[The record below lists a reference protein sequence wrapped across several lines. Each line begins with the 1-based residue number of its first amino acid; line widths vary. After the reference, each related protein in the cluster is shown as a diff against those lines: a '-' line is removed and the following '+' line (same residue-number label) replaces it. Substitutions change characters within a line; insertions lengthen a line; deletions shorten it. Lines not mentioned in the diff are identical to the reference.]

1 MRVPVDDVSLVSQRF
16 VTLLVVPY
24 FNEICYIR
32 LYPKLEKHEEI
43 TMTRN
48 HFFVLGGLFIF
59 LSVGLLIQVD
69 RQSIREALSEAFPL
83 TDTLWAVFQID
94 ESMEDRRVESYE
106 SNDISMEDIRLVESS
121 SWVPSGFKYFKND
134 IAYKWS
140 DHSSF
145 TCDYESCQQIE
156 IVSKNGCKSL
166 YAEVNK
172 LDSENNNV
180 GYTNASTT
188 NLAAGQ
194 KALLMFRSTG
204 DFKSF
209 TLSEISCY

>member
-1 MRVPVDDVSLVSQRF
+1 M
-16 VTLLVVPY
+16 
-24 FNEICYIR
+24 N
-32 LYPKLEKHEEI
+32 
-43 TMTRN
+43 RN

-59 LSVGLLIQVD
+59 LCVGLLIQVD

-83 TDTLWAVFQID
+83 TDTLWTIFQID
-94 ESMEDRRVESYE
+94 ESIEDRRVESNE
-106 SNDISMEDIRLVESS
+106 SNDIIMEEIMEEIRREKFS

-145 TCDYESCQQIE
+145 TCDYGSCQQIE

-172 LDSENNNV
+172 LDSENNNI